1 MSKMTAQ
8 QRLDAVA
15 RKIADTYHVDVAES
29 VMIARELLNV
39 RAQAFEVQYPEHKA
53 MSLVPMKTDIHPGD
67 ELYTY
72 QVWDKVGQ
80 AAFRTP
86 HAKTAPRADVSLVE
100 GTPLPLRSIHSSY
113 GIDFQEARAAAR
125 AGKPLDNRKMMA
137 ARYAIASKLNS
148 VFTSGSTEYG
158 PTMYGML
165 NLSGVVT
172 YTVTADGTG
181 ATKTWSTKTPAQIVR
196 DMNGIVTKMVVDSND
211 VEHPDTLVI
220 PLSSHELISTT
231 RMADGSDVTILKH
244 FLANSP
250 HIKRVIPWYALETAG
265 TGGRMIAYRQSA
277 DVLEGLLPVE
287 FEQFAPQT
295 DGMEVVTVCHA
306 RMGGICLYKPKAV
319 AYGDGIVS

>member
-1 MSKMTAQ
+1 
-8 QRLDAVA
+8 
-15 RKIADTYHVDVAES
+15 

-53 MSLVPMKTDIHPGD
+53 MSLVPMKTDIHPGE

-72 QVWDKVGQ
+72 QTWDKTGQ
-80 AAFRTP
+80 AKFRTP
-86 HAKTAPRADVSLVE
+86 HAKNAPRADASLVE
-100 GTPLPLRSIHSSY
+100 ATPIPFRSIHSSY

-137 ARYAIASKLNS
+137 ARYAIASFLNTL
-148 VFTSGSTEYG
+148 FTSGSTEFG
-158 PTMYGML
+158 VTMYGLL
-165 NLSGVVT
+165 NLSGTVT
-172 YTVTADGTG
+172 YTVPADGAG
-181 ATKTWSTKTPAQIVR
+181 STKTWSTKTPAQIIR

-244 FLANSP
+244 YLANQP
-250 HIKRVIPWYALETAG
+250 HIKRVIPWYALEAAG
-265 TGGRMIAYRQSA
+265 TGGRMIAYRAAS
-277 DVLEGLLPVE
+277 DVMEGLLPVE

-295 DGMEVVTVCHA
+295 DGMEVVTVCHG
-306 RMGGICLYKPKAV
+306 RTGGIVLYKPKAV